1 MTPLAGKRIVVTRAR
16 EQAPALSEKLAA
28 LGAVPILF
36 PTIDIAPLD
45 DYTVLDQAIAA
56 LAEFRWVIF
65 TSVNGVAAFWKRLT
79 ASGKDESALTGV
91 KVAAIGPATG
101 LALEKHGVHPEF
113 IPEEHVAER
122 ILDGLGDLRGLW
134 VLLPRAE
141 IARKDLVEEL
151 ILRGVIVQEIA
162 AYRTLPATPDPNGL
176 AELSR
181 GVDAITFTSSST
193 VRNFSALLSG
203 GPQHITA
210 AAIRALGGGIE
221 EPGAPARAIIA
232 CIGPITALT
241 ARECDL
247 PVDIVAKEYTMGG
260 LVAVLSDYFTA
271 HLPRTQVPGEFAE
284 IAE

>member
-16 EQAPALSEKLAA
+16 EQAPGLGEKLAA

-36 PTIDIAPLD
+36 PTIETKPLE
-45 DYTVLDQAIAA
+45 DYTALDQAIAE

-122 ILDGLGDLRGLW
+122 ILDGLGDLRGQW

-141 IARKDLVEEL
+141 ITRKALVAEL
-151 ILRGVIVQEIA
+151 MQRGAIVQEIA
-162 AYRTLPATPDPNGL
+162 AYRTLPATPDPDGL
-176 AELSR
+176 AEFSR

-221 EPGAPARAIIA
+221 QPGAPVRAIIA

-247 PVDIVAKEYTMGG
+247 PVDIVAKEYTMDG
-260 LVAVLSDYFTA
+260 LVAALEEYFSQRMKAGRVL
-271 HLPRTQVPGEFAE
+271 RK
-284 IAE
+284 

>member
-1 MTPLAGKRIVVTRAR
+1 MMPLAGKRIVVTRAR
-16 EQAPALSEKLAA
+16 EQAAGLAEKLAA

-36 PTIDIAPLD
+36 PTIEIAPLE
-45 DYTVLDQAIAA
+45 DYAAVDKAITR
-56 LAEFRWVIF
+56 LAESQWVIF
-65 TSVNGVAAFWKRLT
+65 TSVNGVAAFWERL
-79 ASGKDESALTGV
+79 AVSGKDESAFTSV

-122 ILDGLGDLRGLW
+122 ILDGLGDLRGQW

-141 IARKDLVEEL
+141 IARRALVAEL
-151 ILRGVIVQEIA
+151 ISRGAIIQEVV
-162 AYRTLPATPDPNGL
+162 AYRTLPATPDPDGL

-193 VRNFSALLSG
+193 VQNFSALLSG

-221 EPGAPARAIIA
+221 QPGAPARAVIA

-247 PVDIVAKEYTMGG
+247 PVDIVAKEYTMDG
-260 LVAVLSDYFTA
+260 LVAALEEYYSPRMKVGRVL
-271 HLPRTQVPGEFAE
+271 RK
-284 IAE
+284 